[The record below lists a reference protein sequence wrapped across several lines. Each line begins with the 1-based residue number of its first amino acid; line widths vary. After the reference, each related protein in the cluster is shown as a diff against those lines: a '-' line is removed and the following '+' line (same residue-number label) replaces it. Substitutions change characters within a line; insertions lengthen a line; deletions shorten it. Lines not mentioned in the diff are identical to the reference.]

1 MTLPPRSAWR
11 RLEREPAAR
20 SAFSFLGRAYF
31 SEWSLLSTFPG
42 FLPLF
47 RSFYSLC
54 SLSCSFFF
62 LKGIQRL
69 MLCGFR
75 SQIRGLTL
83 QETRCAIRGR
93 CIASFD
99 VLYQLLLP
107 QQTGSQSDTRPH
119 PEPGPG
125 SPANSRP
132 ACARAPQAD
141 QQPCPLLFPSQKQSL
156 EYAVHAQALPPTD
169 LRLTAIAVRFEVSR
183 HQCEPCHRADREPSV
198 WLHEHTG

>member
-83 QETRCAIRGR
+83 QETRCAIRGPDGLR
-93 CIASFD
+93 
-99 VLYQLLLP
+99 P
-107 QQTGSQSDTRPH
+107 KREMRKWWQSHAGENLGVRP
-119 PEPGPG
+119 
-125 SPANSRP
+125 
-132 ACARAPQAD
+132 
-141 QQPCPLLFPSQKQSL
+141 
-156 EYAVHAQALPPTD
+156 
-169 LRLTAIAVRFEVSR
+169 
-183 HQCEPCHRADREPSV
+183 
-198 WLHEHTG
+198 

>member
-62 LKGIQRL
+62 LNGIQRL

-83 QETRCAIRGR
+83 QETRCAIRGLFLAPSGKLYLKFQDLLAHGETPD
-93 CIASFD
+93 AS
-99 VLYQLLLP
+99 P
-107 QQTGSQSDTRPH
+107 PAMGGKRR
-119 PEPGPG
+119 PEPKHPKDG
-125 SPANSRP
+125 
-132 ACARAPQAD
+132 
-141 QQPCPLLFPSQKQSL
+141 
-156 EYAVHAQALPPTD
+156 
-169 LRLTAIAVRFEVSR
+169 
-183 HQCEPCHRADREPSV
+183 
-198 WLHEHTG
+198 

>member
-62 LKGIQRL
+62 LKGLQRL

-93 CIASFD
+93 FGKTCPGVTVVSFC
-99 VLYQLLLP
+99 LQ
-107 QQTGSQSDTRPH
+107 
-119 PEPGPG
+119 
-125 SPANSRP
+125 
-132 ACARAPQAD
+132 AP
-141 QQPCPLLFPSQKQSL
+141 P
-156 EYAVHAQALPPTD
+156 
-169 LRLTAIAVRFEVSR
+169 
-183 HQCEPCHRADREPSV
+183 
-198 WLHEHTG
+198 

>member
-54 SLSCSFFF
+54 SLSCAFFF

-83 QETRCAIRGR
+83 QEARCAIRGKSKH
-93 CIASFD
+93 ISLQTAKAESEDASMRYND
-99 VLYQLLLP
+99 
-107 QQTGSQSDTRPH
+107 H
-119 PEPGPG
+119 
-125 SPANSRP
+125 N
-132 ACARAPQAD
+132 
-141 QQPCPLLFPSQKQSL
+141 
-156 EYAVHAQALPPTD
+156 AQETY
-169 LRLTAIAVRFEVSR
+169 E
-183 HQCEPCHRADREPSV
+183 
-198 WLHEHTG
+198 

>member
-83 QETRCAIRGR
+83 QETRCAIRGMGETE
-93 CIASFD
+93 D
-99 VLYQLLLP
+99 W
-107 QQTGSQSDTRPH
+107 
-119 PEPGPG
+119 
-125 SPANSRP
+125 
-132 ACARAPQAD
+132 
-141 QQPCPLLFPSQKQSL
+141 SQKPPEERPRCTTCGKPLWARGEQTRFL
-156 EYAVHAQALPPTD
+156 QTTGGEAVKLTRSYGTCPQCGRGFFPP
-169 LRLTAIAVRFEVSR
+169 
-183 HQCEPCHRADREPSV
+183 
-198 WLHEHTG
+198 G